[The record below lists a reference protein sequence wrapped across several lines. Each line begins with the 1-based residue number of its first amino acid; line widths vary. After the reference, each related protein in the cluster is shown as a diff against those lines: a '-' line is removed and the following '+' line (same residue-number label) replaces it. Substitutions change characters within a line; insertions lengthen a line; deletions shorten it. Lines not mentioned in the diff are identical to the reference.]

1 MAGESLVFRRV
12 GFSPTLS
19 LLMPT
24 FSFVAA
30 PPDLTVRLQ
39 RNYNAPLPLQIK
51 SESHG
56 FGGVLMPDYY
66 PCGIARPVSC
76 YALFK

>member
-39 RNYNAPLPLQIK
+39 RNYNAPLPLDSKLSK
-51 SESHG
+51 SQ
-56 FGGVLMPDYY
+56 LRWYTY
-66 PCGIARPVSC
+66 ARLLSMHDRSTRE
-76 YALFK
+76 LLRTL

>member
-39 RNYNAPLPLQIK
+39 RNYNAPLPLDSKLPK
-51 SESHG
+51 SR
-56 FGGVLMPDYY
+56 LRWCTY
-66 PCGIARPVSC
+66 ARLLSMRDRSTSE
-76 YALFK
+76 LLRTL

>member
-1 MAGESLVFRRV
+1 MAGETLVFRRV

-39 RNYNAPLPLQIK
+39 RNYNAPLPLQINLK
-51 SESHG
+51 VTASVVYLCPIIIHAEP
-56 FGGVLMPDYY
+56 LDQ
-66 PCGIARPVSC
+66 
-76 YALFK
+76 

>member
-1 MAGESLVFRRV
+1 MAGETLVFRRV

-39 RNYNAPLPLQIK
+39 RNYNAPLPLD
-51 SESHG
+51 
-56 FGGVLMPDYY
+56 LMVKVTASVVYLCPIIIHAGSLDQ
-66 PCGIARPVSC
+66 
-76 YALFK
+76 

>member
-1 MAGESLVFRRV
+1 MAGETLVFRRV

-39 RNYNAPLPLQIK
+39 CNYNAPLPLDKCQ
-51 SESHG
+51 SHG

-66 PCGIARPVSC
+66 PCRTARPVSC

>member
-39 RNYNAPLPLQIK
+39 RNYNAPLPLD
-51 SESHG
+51 
-56 FGGVLMPDYY
+56 LMVKVTASVVYLCPIIIHAGSLDQ
-66 PCGIARPVSC
+66 
-76 YALFK
+76 

>member
-1 MAGESLVFRRV
+1 MAGETLVFRRV

-39 RNYNAPLPLQIK
+39 RNYNAPLPLDLLVKVTASVVYLCPIIIHAGSLDQ
-51 SESHG
+51 
-56 FGGVLMPDYY
+56 
-66 PCGIARPVSC
+66 
-76 YALFK
+76 

>member
-1 MAGESLVFRRV
+1 LVFRRV

-30 PPDLTVRLQ
+30 PPGLTAQLQ
-39 RNYNAPLPLQIK
+39 RNYNAPLPL
-51 SESHG
+51 
-56 FGGVLMPDYY
+56 
-66 PCGIARPVSC
+66 
-76 YALFK
+76 

>member
-39 RNYNAPLPLQIK
+39 RNYNAPLPLDLLVKVTASVVYLCPIIIHAGSLDQ
-51 SESHG
+51 
-56 FGGVLMPDYY
+56 
-66 PCGIARPVSC
+66 
-76 YALFK
+76 

>member
-39 RNYNAPLPLQIK
+39 RNYNAPLPLQINLK
-51 SESHG
+51 VTASVVYLCSIIIHAG
-56 FGGVLMPDYY
+56 SLDQ
-66 PCGIARPVSC
+66 
-76 YALFK
+76 

>member
-39 RNYNAPLPLQIK
+39 RNYNAPLPLD
-51 SESHG
+51 
-56 FGGVLMPDYY
+56 LMVKVTASVVYLCPIIID
-66 PCGIARPVSC
+66 
-76 YALFK
+76 ALSLDQ

>member
-1 MAGESLVFRRV
+1 MAGETLVFRRV

-24 FSFVAA
+24 FSFVDA
-30 PPDLTVRLQ
+30 PMDLTVQLQ
-39 RNYNAPLPLQIK
+39 RIYNAPLPLCLNRV
-51 SESHG
+51 HG

-66 PCGIARPVSC
+66 PCGTARPVSC

>member
-39 RNYNAPLPLQIK
+39 RNYNAPLPLDSKLSK
-51 SESHG
+51 SQ
-56 FGGVLMPDYY
+56 LRWYTY
-66 PCGIARPVSC
+66 ARLLSMQDRSTSE
-76 YALFK
+76 LLRTL